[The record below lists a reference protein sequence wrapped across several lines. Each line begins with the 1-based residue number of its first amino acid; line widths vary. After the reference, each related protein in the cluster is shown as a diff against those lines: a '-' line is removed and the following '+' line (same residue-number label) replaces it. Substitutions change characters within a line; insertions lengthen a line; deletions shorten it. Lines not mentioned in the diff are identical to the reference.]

1 MTVQEFQSKINKE
14 YLWDKYWNYIYAFL
28 TLNGGFF
35 IIYKLLL
42 TKWAENFSISLFI
55 FSLLFSFYLVYLGI
69 IGFLRTPILDQI
81 KIISNNTDIETNK
94 INIFKAAKKLNLHY
108 IPCENEFLIKFETKN
123 FLFEKRDLILFVN
136 DKGIYAN
143 IQQRNWSGPTFQG
156 YNDSI
161 KILEKLKTEI
171 KRLQL
176 T

>member
-14 YLWDKYWNYIYAFL
+14 YLCDKYWNYFFACFAFC
-28 TLNGGFF
+28 GGLFF
-35 IIYKLLL
+35 IYKLLL
-42 TKWAENFSISLFI
+42 TKWSENLSVTLFI
-55 FSLLFSFYLVYLGI
+55 FTLLFSFYLVYLGI
-69 IGFLRTPILDQI
+69 IGFLRTPILNQI
-81 KIISNNTDIETNK
+81 KIISNNPDIETNK
-94 INIFKAAKKLNLHY
+94 INIFKAAKKLNLHN

-143 IQQRNWSGPTFQG
+143 IQQRNHNGPTFQG
-156 YNDSI
+156 YNGSI
-161 KILEKLKTEI
+161 KILKKLKTEI